1 MDAHEHTKNR
11 ASHKDAWGHQLTIWM
26 LNHRKTT
33 AIVAG
38 LAIVVCA
45 SLVSFIL
52 FYQKPIVD
60 MPVPLTHAI
69 TKKPAATAKYYS
81 PLTGLELPD
90 ETATKSNITAIM
102 IENSPAAR
110 PQSGLQQADT
120 VYEAIAEGGIT
131 RFAALYQ
138 QNRPEL
144 IGPVRSLRMYYLD
157 WITPYDA
164 GIAHVGGSLFAL
176 QEVRNGTHKD
186 IDQFFNAGTYWRS
199 ADRYAPHNVYSSFAR
214 LDALNAAKGYNQSN
228 AQPIPRQDTMPAGA
242 TANSVSVTMSGP
254 TYNSSW
260 QYDAASKTYLRS
272 QAGAPHIDREKGQI
286 STQVLVVLKQQM
298 DTVMEDGWRE
308 NYHTSGTGDGVV
320 VSAGKAIEVTWHKEN
335 MRKQLFFTNK
345 SDGKEFPLPRGKTWI
360 SAVPVNDGGG
370 VSWQ

>member
-1 MDAHEHTKNR
+1 MDAHKHAQALTAWMVEHK
-11 ASHKDAWGHQLTIWM
+11 KV
-26 LNHRKTT
+26 T
-33 AIVAG
+33 ALAAGVALVMAAG
-38 LAIVVCA
+38 LI
-45 SLVSFIL
+45 SFTI
-52 FYQKPIVD
+52 FYQKPVAEIS
-60 MPVPLTHAI
+60 VPLTHAVP
-69 TKKPAATAKYYS
+69 KKPVVSAKYYS

-90 ETATKSNITAIM
+90 DASTKGNITAIM
-102 IENSPAAR
+102 IENSPDAR

-138 QNRPEL
+138 QQRPEL

-186 IDQFFNAGTYWRS
+186 LDQFFNSGTYWRS
-199 ADRYAPHNVYSSFAR
+199 TDRYAPHNVYTSFAR
-214 LDALNAAKGYNQSN
+214 LDGLNASRGYNQSN
-228 AQPIPRQDTMPAGA
+228 AQAIPRGDTPIAGA
-242 TANSVSVTMSGP
+242 TANQVNVTMSGP

-260 QYDAASKTYLRS
+260 QYDAGSNTYLRS
-272 QAGAPHIDREKGQI
+272 QAGKPHIDREKGQI

-308 NYHTSGTGDGVV
+308 NYHTSGTGDAVV
-320 VSAGKAIEVTWHKEN
+320 ISGGKAVEVTWHKEN
-335 MRKQLFFTNK
+335 MQKQMFFTNK
-345 SDGKEFPLPRGKTWI
+345 ADGKEFPLPRGKTWI